1 MRSRIIVMVVALLAA
16 AAFPAGG
23 WAQRG
28 QGGGGQGAQGGQARG
43 GQRQGAAA
51 APAPE
56 GPADAAR
63 RFGNEQAAA
72 SVPFPPGWR
81 PCPRCQ
87 NNADRTRDNQINRT
101 EGHPYNPH
109 DLTGTWGWDGISN
122 AFRDGKGP
130 ALTAEGKKLF
140 DETIGEKSIDG
151 KPLHSKDTSGRGN
164 TAKVNCDPYGWPRL
178 FQYNYGFEFA
188 MLGDKIVQFFELNH
202 TFRTIYMDGRK
213 LPDEPT
219 FQKFMGWNTGHWE
232 GDTLVI
238 ESSGY
243 DDRSWLSQANPDGGY
258 IHSDEMKVVER
269 WRRSKYNTLEA
280 EITVTDPKIYTGP
293 WTVKGVEYLVPG
305 AELGEEFCVP
315 SDYATFNDKVTGN
328 AASGGKK

>member
-1 MRSRIIVMVVALLAA
+1 MRNRMIVVVFALLAA
-16 AAFPAGG
+16 AAFPSAG

-51 APAPE
+51 E

-63 RFGNEQAAA
+63 RFGNEQAAP
-72 SVPFPPGWR
+72 SVPFPPGWK
-81 PCPRCQ
+81 PCPRCE
-87 NNADRTRDNQINRT
+87 NNADRARDNQYYHT
-101 EGHPYNPH
+101 QDHPYNPH

-130 ALTAEGKKLF
+130 GLTEEGKKLF
-140 DETIGEKSIDG
+140 AQTMGDKAIDG
-151 KPLHSKDTSGRGN
+151 TPLHSKDTSGRGN

-188 MLGDKIVQFFELNH
+188 MFPDHIVQFFELNH
-202 TFRTIYMDGRK
+202 TWRTIWMDGRK

-219 FQKFMGWNTGHWE
+219 FPKWMGWNVGHWE

-243 DDRSWLSQANPDGGY
+243 EDRSWLSQATPDGGW
-258 IHSDEMKVVER
+258 IHSDEMKVTER
-269 WRRSKYNTLEA
+269 WRRSQFGKLDA

-293 WTVKGVEYLVPG
+293 WTVKGTEFLVPG
-305 AELGEEFCVP
+305 AELGEEFCIP
-315 SDYATFNDKVTGN
+315 SDYADFNAKVTGN
-328 AASGGKK
+328 AASGGKNKD

>member
-1 MRSRIIVMVVALLAA
+1 MITYAANTDGYEEWSRAFSGALYVLLSLKKSLLRSNNMRSRIIVMVVALLAA

-63 RFGNEQAAA
+63 RFGNQQAAA

-87 NNADRTRDNQINRT
+87 NNADRARDNQINRT

-140 DETIGEKSIDG
+140 D
-151 KPLHSKDTSGRGN
+151 
-164 TAKVNCDPYGWPRL
+164 
-178 FQYNYGFEFA
+178 
-188 MLGDKIVQFFELNH
+188 
-202 TFRTIYMDGRK
+202 
-213 LPDEPT
+213 
-219 FQKFMGWNTGHWE
+219 
-232 GDTLVI
+232 
-238 ESSGY
+238 
-243 DDRSWLSQANPDGGY
+243 DDHR
-258 IHSDEMKVVER
+258 
-269 WRRSKYNTLEA
+269 
-280 EITVTDPKIYTGP
+280 
-293 WTVKGVEYLVPG
+293 
-305 AELGEEFCVP
+305 
-315 SDYATFNDKVTGN
+315 
-328 AASGGKK
+328 